1 MVKDTSPDEVPA
13 DQPASTALVPLRL
26 VERRSRRRWYRFAPD
41 PMFVA
46 QLIAEAQQVP
56 QARRIRRASPADAQ
70 SAYRTNQTTMQGAGS
85 RMRQVV

>member
-1 MVKDTSPDEVPA
+1 MVNDTSPDEIPA
-13 DQPASTALVPLRL
+13 DQPASTALVPLPR
-26 VERRSRRRWYRFAPD
+26 VERRSRRRWYRWMPD

-56 QARRIRRASPADAQ
+56 QARRMRRASPADAE
-70 SAYRTNQTTMQGAGS
+70 SAYRSGQTPAQSAGS